1 MLLGY
6 ITKNYFWISNSNDYI
21 YNNNFCSNVN
31 FDSFPYVNIIF
42 LYLVKYLV
50 INKEN
55 NLELEKRKK
64 NIFTRDSLFNINK
77 VNLSIIYFFNSNL
90 F

>member
-1 MLLGY
+1 MLIL
-6 ITKNYFWISNSNDYI
+6 IL
-21 YNNNFCSNVN
+21 
-31 FDSFPYVNIIF
+31 FPYVNIIF

>member
-1 MLLGY
+1 MLIGY
-6 ITKNYFWISNSNDYI
+6 ITKIFFGSVTVMII
-21 YNNNFCSNVN
+21 FITIIFVQMLI
-31 FDSFPYVNIIF
+31 FILFPYVNIIF

-64 NIFTRDSLFNINK
+64 
-77 VNLSIIYFFNSNL
+77 IYL
-90 F
+90 QEIVYLI